1 MAKVVLSLSAGRSV
15 VQDSGV
21 EVAERKRKQTGVFPW
36 AFNDEGEL
44 FFLLIR
50 SSHAG
55 NWTFP
60 KGKKEK
66 HLGKKE
72 SAGVEAWEEAGLEG
86 KIGKKLGS
94 FEYRKGS
101 TGVLQTV
108 TLYPMRIKKV
118 EKIFPEQWR
127 ERKWFS
133 YEQAMKKLP
142 KNVRPFLTMLYNRIQ
157 EKYEA

>member
-1 MAKVVLSLSAGRSV
+1 MAKVTLSLRSISNELDEA
-15 VQDSGV
+15 Q
-21 EVAERKRKQTGVFPW
+21 ERIRKQTGVFPW
-36 AFNDEGEL
+36 AFDDDGAL

-72 SAGVEAWEEAGLEG
+72 SAGVEAWEEAGLKG
-86 KIGKKLGS
+86 KIGKKIGT

-108 TLYPMRIKKV
+108 TLYPLRIKKV
-118 EKIFPEQWR
+118 KKMFPEQWR
-127 ERKWFS
+127 ERQWFT
-133 YEQAMKKLP
+133 YEDARKQLP
-142 KNVRPFLTMLYNRIQ
+142 KKVRLLLDILHQRIIN
-157 EKYEA
+157 KYEE